1 MVAYNWSFLR
11 MESSASLKEAAELKI
26 SSLMDKFLS
35 KAIQCDVSF
44 SLEGNE
50 SIIHC
55 HVNGGDGRRY
65 EAHARGENMF
75 IALDK
80 VSSKFEKQLRSQKS
94 KSQKKGSFSLKE
106 HQQLAKENTGESQD

>member
-1 MVAYNWSFLR
+1 MVAYNWSFLH
-11 MESSASLKEAAELKI
+11 MDSSASLKEAAKSKI
-26 SSLMDKFLS
+26 SSVMNKFLS
-35 KAIQCDVSF
+35 KAVQCDISF

-50 SIIHC
+50 SVIHC

-80 VSSKFEKQLRSQKS
+80 VTSKFEKQLRSQKS
-94 KSQKKGSFSLKE
+94 KNQKKGNFSIKA
-106 HQQLAKENTGESQD
+106 HQKRTEEDVEES